1 MTPESPQ
8 TQFVDVPEPAAIKQW
23 ATEQGILIL
32 AHSYQ
37 DGFLQEAAHFVG
49 DSLELARKA
58 AEEQPDA
65 ICFCGVHFMAE
76 TAKVLCPDADV
87 FVPDMEAGCSLA
99 DSCKVE
105 DLKKYQDH
113 LEKKNGQRPVTIS
126 YVNCTAAVKAASDI
140 YSPVTGAVIEINPVL
155 EEQPE
160 AINQSPY
167 VDGWL
172 FRVKLSNHNELD
184 DMLDRDE
191 YLLSIEE
198 D

>member
-1 MTPESPQ
+1 MSDLPVELKYAASHEWVRLEGDGTAVIGITDHAQAALGDVVYVELPEEGE
-8 TQFVDVPEPAAIKQW
+8 DI
-23 ATEQGILIL
+23 
-32 AHSYQ
+32 
-37 DGFLQEAAHFVG
+37 
-49 DSLELARKA
+49 
-58 AEEQPDA
+58 DA
-65 ICFCGVHFMAE
+65 GSEIAV
-76 TAKVLCPDADV
+76 
-87 FVPDMEAGCSLA
+87 
-99 DSCKVE
+99 VE
-105 DLKKYQDH
+105 
-113 LEKKNGQRPVTIS
+113 S
-126 YVNCTAAVKAASDI
+126 VKAASDI
-140 YSPVTGAVIEINPVL
+140 YSPVTGVVIEINPVL